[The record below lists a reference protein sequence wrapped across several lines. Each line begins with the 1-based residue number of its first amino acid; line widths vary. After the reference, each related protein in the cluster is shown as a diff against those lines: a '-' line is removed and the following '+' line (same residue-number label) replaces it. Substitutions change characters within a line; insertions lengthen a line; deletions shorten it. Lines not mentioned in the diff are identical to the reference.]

1 MTNSPAVRP
10 TGECTDP
17 QVALGRCVRFFNE
30 IGLECHFE
38 PGASGFLPGVA
49 IRNGRLFVDPAAPAS
64 NALHEAGHL
73 ALLFPKFRMK
83 ANGDVSEGFDEMFA
97 SLGDLQ
103 PDSPVM
109 RAAMASGD
117 TEATA
122 WAWAAGVHLGLAHD
136 LVIRDDE
143 YDGDGAGIRA
153 MLACGRYAGIHGLA
167 HGGFCATKAGPLAT
181 HLGLPVFPRL
191 NTWLQKDFE

>member
-1 MTNSPAVRP
+1 M
-10 TGECTDP
+10 
-17 QVALGRCVRFFNE
+17 RFFDE

-38 PGASGFLPGVA
+38 VGASGFLPGIA
-49 IRNGRLFVDPAAPAS
+49 IRNGVLFVDPSAPAS

-73 ALLFPKFRMK
+73 ALLLPKFRMK
-83 ANGDVSEGFDEMFA
+83 ASGDVSEVFDSMFA
-97 SLGDLQ
+97 SLGDLE

-122 WAWAAGVHLGLAHD
+122 WAWAAGVHLGLAHE
-136 LVIRDDE
+136 LIIQDDE
-143 YDGDGAGIRA
+143 YDGAGAGIRV
-153 MLACGRYAGIHGLA
+153 MLASGRYAGIHGLA
-167 HGGFCATKAGPLAT
+167 HGGFCATKPGALAT
-181 HLGLPVFPRL
+181 HLGLPAFPQL